1 LGKPKHIWP
10 SGECR
15 SACRQ
20 ARYRRRAR
28 WRVPLLAVAFLL
40 LLPILLSLAAP
51 AIHATTTTQA
61 PALRQQ
67 LAQKQAELK
76 KAMGKLNALQKELN
90 RVAEEQ
96 NAVEVRLAELE
107 EEIAKTERD
116 IARSQDDLNAA
127 LAILEERLVGMY
139 MQDSS
144 AAWPYAEVLVGE
156 ADLTSVLERFDALAQ
171 IAEED
176 QKLFDEVEA
185 FLEAQQESKRLLQ
198 EKQAEQAADLAELAR
213 VQEEASLRFASANQT
228 YTALKGQINRLKTDI
243 KKADA
248 AAAAAAEA
256 ARKRAIQRMAWQL
269 GKRWNNSGGGTIQA
283 PQFTFPVKGANSYI
297 NSWGFARS
305 GGRTHKGTDIMAAR
319 GTPLVACASGT
330 ISGAK
335 RIASGLGG
343 ITVHIKGNNGYI
355 YYYAHLDRVAS
366 GIQEG
371 MVIKAGTTVGYVGNS
386 GNARGGA
393 CHLHFGMQPGGGASV
408 NPYATLR
415 FYED

>member
-51 AIHATTTTQA
+51 AIDATTTTQA

-76 KAMGKLNALQKELN
+76 KAMGKLNVLQKELN

-144 AAWPYAEVLVGE
+144 AAWPYAEVLV
-156 ADLTSVLERFDALAQ
+156 DALAQ

-269 GKRWNNSGGGTIQA
+269 GNVPGQGSEQLHKLL
-283 PQFTFPVKGANSYI
+283 
-297 NSWGFARS
+297 GFRA
-305 GGRTHKGTDIMAAR
+305 
-319 GTPLVACASGT
+319 
-330 ISGAK
+330 
-335 RIASGLGG
+335 LGG
-343 ITVHIKGNNGYI
+343 SHSQG
-355 YYYAHLDRVAS
+355 HRHH
-366 GIQEG
+366 
-371 MVIKAGTTVGYVGNS
+371 
-386 GNARGGA
+386 GG
-393 CHLHFGMQPGGGASV
+393 
-408 NPYATLR
+408 
-415 FYED
+415 